1 MKIKVQQEIEINI
14 EAIMMLIAKKAEEG
28 KMIDI
33 LDYQGKSLNDQII
46 NVMKKLYGIE
56 LIEYAEDDDDDEED
70 DAELIEEI
78 AEEISK
84 KCFEVYADEVGALMF
99 IKDNEMYYI
108 YKGMY

>member
-14 EAIMMLIAKKAEEG
+14 EAIMMLMAKKAEEG

-56 LIEYAEDDDDDEED
+56 LIEYAEDDDEEN

-108 YKGMY
+108 YSGLHC

>member
-14 EAIMMLIAKKAEEG
+14 EAIMMLMAKKAEEG

-56 LIEYAEDDDDDEED
+56 LIKYAEDDV
-70 DAELIEEI
+70 ELIEEI
-78 AEEISK
+78 AEEIRE
-84 KCFEVYADEVGALMF
+84 KCFKVYADEVGALMF

>member
-14 EAIMMLIAKKAEEG
+14 EAIMMLMAKKAEEG

-56 LIEYAEDDDDDEED
+56 LIEYAENDDEED

-78 AEEISK
+78 VEEISE

-108 YKGMY
+108 YKGIC

>member
-14 EAIMMLIAKKAEEG
+14 EAIMMLMAKKAEKG

-33 LDYQGKSLNDQII
+33 LDYGGKSLNYQII

-56 LIEYAEDDDDDEED
+56 LIEYAENDDEED

-78 AEEISK
+78 VEEISE

-108 YKGMY
+108 YKGIC